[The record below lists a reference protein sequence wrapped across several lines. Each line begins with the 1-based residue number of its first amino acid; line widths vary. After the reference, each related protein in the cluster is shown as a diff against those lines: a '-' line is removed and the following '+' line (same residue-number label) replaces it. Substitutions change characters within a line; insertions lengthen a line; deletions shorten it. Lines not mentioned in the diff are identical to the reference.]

1 MREIVEVKE
10 TKYSNRGPISMDLI
24 PIEDTCLAIEE
35 FSHGSISLCMC
46 LRAMWQRNLKTH
58 SCYAD
63 VTEPYD
69 IAHITMEKNVD
80 IFSYLSPV
88 IIDDDM
94 IQIDVEDD
102 REVIRFAGNK
112 ARIEAGILSL
122 IRDIQ
127 KGKKRNSKEIKEKL
141 GKPFQEEWMNKYDAY
156 YHNDIGKMKKLA

>member
-1 MREIVEVKE
+1 MREIVKANEP
-10 TKYSNRGPISMDLI
+10 KYSHRGPISMDLI

-35 FSHGSISLCMC
+35 FSHGSVSLCMC
-46 LRAMWQRNLKTH
+46 LRAMWQRNLKTY

-63 VTEPYD
+63 VTEPFD

-88 IIDDDM
+88 IIEDDM
-94 IQIDVEDD
+94 IQIDLDGD

-112 ARIEAGILSL
+112 AKIEAGILSL

-127 KGKKRNSKEIKEKL
+127 SGRKRNSKEVKEKL
-141 GKPFQEEWMNKYDAY
+141 GKPFPEEWMNKYDEY
-156 YHNDIGKMKKLA
+156 YHNDMGRMKRLA